1 MTRTICYYSAVAVL
15 LLSSTVSRADG
26 FGINATRLIYPENEK
41 SISVTLRNTMKNSP
55 YLVQTSVSTEQSKA
69 VAAPF
74 IVTPPLFRLEP
85 QSTNQVRIAF
95 KGSALPRDR
104 ESVFYFNATGIPA
117 SSSYGSEQQIAGVRG
132 MVQFGVGNIIKIFF
146 RPNGLKMTSDEA
158 QKNLTFS
165 IVANGLK
172 VSNTSPYFVSFAS
185 LQVAG
190 KRIALDTAEQKMI
203 APFSSHIYPI
213 SAKAGVLSWQTI
225 NDVGGIDAH
234 TGRI

>member
-1 MTRTICYYSAVAVL
+1 M
-15 LLSSTVSRADG
+15 
-26 FGINATRLIYPENEK
+26 
-41 SISVTLRNTMKNSP
+41 
-55 YLVQTSVSTEQSKA
+55 
-69 VAAPF
+69 
-74 IVTPPLFRLEP
+74 
-85 QSTNQVRIAF
+85 
-95 KGSALPRDR
+95 
-104 ESVFYFNATGIPA
+104 FYFNATGIPA

-190 KRIALDTAEQKMI
+190 KRIALDTAEKKMI